1 MSGWIKTPSVN
12 CDAFHAR
19 SCIKN
24 PRAAN
29 VLVLDTGF
37 SAYARERRERDLNP
51 RMAVLQTAAL
61 DHLAIPPYGLRTATY
76 PTHVTLSSVNFL
88 PDKICGLQN

>member
-1 MSGWIKTPSVN
+1 MTW
-12 CDAFHAR
+12 
-19 SCIKN
+19 
-24 PRAAN
+24 
-29 VLVLDTGF
+29 LLDTGLSCF
-37 SAYARERRERDLNP
+37 RKRRERDLNP

-88 PDKICGLQN
+88 ILSYRNRTHCLKNKVTEGSPKTGKENFLNA